1 MRSFLPTAFV
11 SGLVRKGRIMKRISA
26 AFLLFVVLAVFS
38 GSPVFCQET
47 QASPENTLA
56 ALNSC
61 IVAVAEIVSY
71 NDRLLLEREYR
82 DIITN
87 LDFSAL
93 QADEEL
99 ISLFQALMDGI
110 TESLLREDAK
120 AQALRFYTKRTER
133 TILQSLTKTAA
144 GGLDGSIAILDGVL
158 NATSAYFDHKNTIE
172 EYRKEY
178 SDKLYELD
186 KDRIQKL
193 NDLQKK
199 LFSSSWKLVQ
209 KYSLPD
215 RYRLTMEDIEEF
227 IEAVKDTNM
236 ERRYRRLARLSDKFA
251 EYPPFWYFLGH
262 TALRCGK
269 NDDAQRAFR
278 SYEEHK
284 RPIFRKDPF
293 HASVAMNTVRMRD
306 GSDTT
311 ETRRLLDIVLRNSRT
326 AEWQNFLF
334 AGVSYFRIGDTK
346 TALECLQRNIDNGLE
361 VELNERLKK
370 NIESGTTIA
379 SGAADALEE
388 ALDKAVGLD
397 TLKNQDLLERFG
409 RLKDVKL
416 LGKVSKDFLSIRF
429 DVYHRKGRKDLLAIQ
444 IPQKWLIGTI
454 GLERENDFVPRDTD
468 FSVEI
473 FLGEKSVWTVSGGEA
488 AFSEKQTKTKK
499 NASMYFDAKSK
510 SFIIY
515 KEKELPASEMAEV
528 RISHPVYSTVLAFRG
543 EEEDL
548 KTVPNVSS
556 VGEGVKEYGKKILD
570 YGVPLVG
577 QYKLIRDTIHDV
589 SSLVTGVTHY
599 RAESIL
605 FKDHRYVVSGDLLL
619 DAAEIRVE
627 SISADKKPKNEIGHP

>member
-1 MRSFLPTAFV
+1 MKKLSIALLFL
-11 SGLVRKGRIMKRISA
+11 LA
-26 AFLLFVVLAVFS
+26 AFAAFT
-38 GSPVFCQET
+38 GSPALCQEKQT
-47 QASPENTLA
+47 SPENTLA

-99 ISLFQALMDGI
+99 ISLFQGLMDGI

-293 HASVAMNTVRMRD
+293 HASVAMNTVRMID
-306 GSDTT
+306 GSDTN
-311 ETRRLLDIVLRNSRT
+311 EIRRLLDVVLRNSRT

-334 AGVSYFRIGDTK
+334 AGVSFFRIGDTQ
-346 TALECLQRNIDNGLE
+346 TALECLQRNIDNGVE
-361 VELNERLKK
+361 IELNERLKK
-370 NIESGTTIA
+370 NIETGTTLA
-379 SGAADALEE
+379 SGAMEALEE

-409 RLKDVKL
+409 RLKDGKL

-444 IPQKWLIGTI
+444 MPQKWLIGTV

-468 FSVEI
+468 FSVDVS
-473 FLGEKSVWTVSGGEA
+473 LGGKSIWTVSGSEVT
-488 AFSEKQTKTKK
+488 FPEKQAKNKK
-499 NASMYFDAKSK
+499 SGNMYFDAKSR

-515 KEKELPASEMAEV
+515 KERELPESERAEV
-528 RISHPVYSTVLAFRG
+528 RISHPVYSTVLSFHG

-548 KTVPNVSS
+548 RTIPNVSS
-556 VGEGVKEYGKKILD
+556 VGEGVKEYGKKIID
-570 YGVPLVG
+570 YGVPLIG
-577 QYKLIRDTIHDV
+577 QYKFIRDTIHDV

-599 RAESIL
+599 RAESIR
-605 FKDHRYVVSGDLLL
+605 FKDRRYIVSGDLLL
-619 DAAEIRVE
+619 DAAETQVG
-627 SISADKKPKNEIGHP
+627 SISPDKGSKEINQQ

>member
-1 MRSFLPTAFV
+1 MKKLSIALLFL
-11 SGLVRKGRIMKRISA
+11 LA
-26 AFLLFVVLAVFS
+26 AFAAFTGRPAL
-38 GSPVFCQET
+38 CQEK

-99 ISLFQALMDGI
+99 ISLFQGLMDGI

-293 HASVAMNTVRMRD
+293 HASVAMNTVRMID
-306 GSDTT
+306 GSDSN
-311 ETRRLLDIVLRNSRT
+311 EIRRLLDVVLRNSRT

-334 AGVSYFRIGDTK
+334 AGVSFFRIGDTQ

-361 VELNERLKK
+361 IELNERLKK
-370 NIESGTTIA
+370 NIESGTTLA
-379 SGAADALEE
+379 AGALEALEE

-409 RLKDVKL
+409 RLKDGKL

-444 IPQKWLIGTI
+444 MPQKWLIGTV

-468 FSVEI
+468 FSVDVS
-473 FLGEKSVWTVSGGEA
+473 LGGKSIWTVSGSEVT
-488 AFSEKQTKTKK
+488 FPEKQAKNKK
-499 NASMYFDAKSK
+499 SGNMYFDAKSR

-515 KEKELPASEMAEV
+515 KERELPESERAEV
-528 RISHPVYSTVLAFRG
+528 RISHPVYSTVLSFHG

-548 KTVPNVSS
+548 RTIPNVSS
-556 VGEGVKEYGKKILD
+556 VGEGVKEYGKKIID
-570 YGVPLVG
+570 YGVPLIG
-577 QYKLIRDTIHDV
+577 QYKFIRDTIHDV

-599 RAESIL
+599 RAESIR
-605 FKDHRYVVSGDLLL
+605 FKDRRYIVSGDLLL
-619 DAAEIRVE
+619 DAAETQVG
-627 SISADKKPKNEIGHP
+627 SISPDKGSKEINQQ

>member
-1 MRSFLPTAFV
+1 MKKLSIALLFL
-11 SGLVRKGRIMKRISA
+11 LA
-26 AFLLFVVLAVFS
+26 AFAAFTGRPAL
-38 GSPVFCQET
+38 CQEK

-99 ISLFQALMDGI
+99 ISLFQGLMDGI

-209 KYSLPD
+209 KYSLHD

-293 HASVAMNTVRMRD
+293 HASVAMNTVRMID
-306 GSDTT
+306 GSDTN
-311 ETRRLLDIVLRNSRT
+311 EIRRLLDVVLRNSRT

-334 AGVSYFRIGDTK
+334 AGVSFFRIGDTQ
-346 TALECLQRNIDNGLE
+346 TALECLQRNIDNGVE
-361 VELNERLKK
+361 IELNERLKK
-370 NIESGTTIA
+370 NIETGTTLA
-379 SGAADALEE
+379 SGAMEALEE

-409 RLKDVKL
+409 RLKDGKL

-444 IPQKWLIGTI
+444 MPQKWLIGTV

-468 FSVEI
+468 FSVDVS
-473 FLGEKSVWTVSGGEA
+473 LGGKSIWTVSGSEVT
-488 AFSEKQTKTKK
+488 FPEKQAKNKK
-499 NASMYFDAKSK
+499 SGNMYFDAKSR

-515 KEKELPASEMAEV
+515 KERELPESERAEV
-528 RISHPVYSTVLAFRG
+528 RISHPVYSTVLSFRG

-548 KTVPNVSS
+548 RTIPNVSS
-556 VGEGVKEYGKKILD
+556 VGEGVKEYGKKIID
-570 YGVPLVG
+570 YGVPLIG
-577 QYKLIRDTIHDV
+577 QYKFIRDTIHDV

-599 RAESIL
+599 RAESIR
-605 FKDHRYVVSGDLLL
+605 FKDRRYIVSGDLLL
-619 DAAEIRVE
+619 DAAETQVG
-627 SISADKKPKNEIGHP
+627 SISPDKGSKEINQQ

>member
-1 MRSFLPTAFV
+1 MKKLSIALLFL
-11 SGLVRKGRIMKRISA
+11 LA
-26 AFLLFVVLAVFS
+26 AFAAFTGRPAL
-38 GSPVFCQET
+38 CQEK

-99 ISLFQALMDGI
+99 ISLFQGLMDGI

-293 HASVAMNTVRMRD
+293 HASVAMNTVRMID
-306 GSDTT
+306 GSDTN
-311 ETRRLLDIVLRNSRT
+311 EIRRLLDVVLRNSRT

-334 AGVSYFRIGDTK
+334 AGVSFFRIGDTQ
-346 TALECLQRNIDNGLE
+346 TALECLQRNIDNGVE
-361 VELNERLKK
+361 IELNERLKK
-370 NIESGTTIA
+370 NIETGTTLA
-379 SGAADALEE
+379 SGAMEALEE

-409 RLKDVKL
+409 RLKDGKL

-444 IPQKWLIGTI
+444 MPQKWLIGTV

-468 FSVEI
+468 FSVDVS
-473 FLGEKSVWTVSGGEA
+473 LGGKSIWTVSGSEVT
-488 AFSEKQTKTKK
+488 FPEKQAKNKK
-499 NASMYFDAKSK
+499 SGNMYFDAKSR

-515 KEKELPASEMAEV
+515 KERELPESERAEV
-528 RISHPVYSTVLAFRG
+528 RISHPVYSTVLSFRG

-548 KTVPNVSS
+548 RTIPNVSS
-556 VGEGVKEYGKKILD
+556 VGEGVKEYGKKIID
-570 YGVPLVG
+570 YGVPLIG
-577 QYKLIRDTIHDV
+577 QYKFIRDTIHDV

-599 RAESIL
+599 RAESIR
-605 FKDHRYVVSGDLLL
+605 FKDRRYIVSGDLLL
-619 DAAEIRVE
+619 DAAETQVG
-627 SISADKKPKNEIGHP
+627 SISPDKACKEINQP

>member
-1 MRSFLPTAFV
+1 MKKLSIALLFL
-11 SGLVRKGRIMKRISA
+11 LA
-26 AFLLFVVLAVFS
+26 AFAAFT
-38 GSPVFCQET
+38 GSPALCQEKQT
-47 QASPENTLA
+47 SPENTLA

-99 ISLFQALMDGI
+99 ISLFQGLMDGI

-293 HASVAMNTVRMRD
+293 HASVAMNTVRMID
-306 GSDTT
+306 GSDTN
-311 ETRRLLDIVLRNSRT
+311 EIRRLLDVVLRNSRT

-334 AGVSYFRIGDTK
+334 AGVSFFRIGDTQ
-346 TALECLQRNIDNGLE
+346 TALECLQRNIDNGVE
-361 VELNERLKK
+361 IELNERLKK
-370 NIESGTTIA
+370 NIETGTTLA
-379 SGAADALEE
+379 SGAMEALEE

-409 RLKDVKL
+409 RLKDGKL

-444 IPQKWLIGTI
+444 MPQKWLIGTV

-468 FSVEI
+468 FSVDVS
-473 FLGEKSVWTVSGGEA
+473 LGGKSIWTVSGSEVT
-488 AFSEKQTKTKK
+488 FPEKQAKNKK
-499 NASMYFDAKSK
+499 SGNMYFDAKSR

-515 KEKELPASEMAEV
+515 KERELPESERAEV
-528 RISHPVYSTVLAFRG
+528 RISHPVYSTVLSFHG

-548 KTVPNVSS
+548 RTIPNVSS
-556 VGEGVKEYGKKILD
+556 VGEGVKEYGKKIID
-570 YGVPLVG
+570 YGVPLIG
-577 QYKLIRDTIHDV
+577 QYKFIRVTIHDV

-599 RAESIL
+599 RAESIR
-605 FKDHRYVVSGDLLL
+605 FKDRRYIVSGDLLL
-619 DAAEIRVE
+619 DAAETQVG
-627 SISADKKPKNEIGHP
+627 SISPDKGSKEINQQ

>member
-1 MRSFLPTAFV
+1 MKKLSIALLFL
-11 SGLVRKGRIMKRISA
+11 LA
-26 AFLLFVVLAVFS
+26 AFAAFT
-38 GSPVFCQET
+38 GSPALCQEKQT
-47 QASPENTLA
+47 SPENTLA

-99 ISLFQALMDGI
+99 ISLFQGLMDGI

-293 HASVAMNTVRMRD
+293 HASVAMNTVRMID
-306 GSDTT
+306 GSDTN
-311 ETRRLLDIVLRNSRT
+311 EIRRLLDVVLRNSRT

-334 AGVSYFRIGDTK
+334 AGVSFFRIGDTQ
-346 TALECLQRNIDNGLE
+346 TALECLQRNIDNGVE
-361 VELNERLKK
+361 IELNERLKK
-370 NIESGTTIA
+370 NIETGTTLA
-379 SGAADALEE
+379 SGAMEALEE

-409 RLKDVKL
+409 RLKDGKL

-444 IPQKWLIGTI
+444 MPQKWLIGTV

-468 FSVEI
+468 FSVDVS
-473 FLGEKSVWTVSGGEA
+473 LGGKSIWTVSGSEVT
-488 AFSEKQTKTKK
+488 FPEKQAKNKK
-499 NASMYFDAKSK
+499 SGNMYFDAKSR

-515 KEKELPASEMAEV
+515 KERELPESERAEV
-528 RISHPVYSTVLAFRG
+528 RISHPVYSTVLSFRG

-548 KTVPNVSS
+548 RTIPNVSS
-556 VGEGVKEYGKKILD
+556 VGEGVKEYGKKIID
-570 YGVPLVG
+570 YGVPLIG
-577 QYKLIRDTIHDV
+577 QYKFIRDTIHDV

-599 RAESIL
+599 RAESIR
-605 FKDHRYVVSGDLLL
+605 FKDRRYIVSGDLLL
-619 DAAEIRVE
+619 DAAETQVG
-627 SISADKKPKNEIGHP
+627 SISPDKGSKEINQQ

>member
-1 MRSFLPTAFV
+1 MKKLSIALLFL
-11 SGLVRKGRIMKRISA
+11 LA
-26 AFLLFVVLAVFS
+26 AFAAFT
-38 GSPVFCQET
+38 GSPALCQEKQT
-47 QASPENTLA
+47 SPENTLA

-99 ISLFQALMDGI
+99 ISLFQGLMDGI

-293 HASVAMNTVRMRD
+293 HASVAMNTVRMID
-306 GSDTT
+306 GSDTN
-311 ETRRLLDIVLRNSRT
+311 EIRRLLDVVLRNSRT

-334 AGVSYFRIGDTK
+334 AGVSFFRIGDTQ
-346 TALECLQRNIDNGLE
+346 TALECLQRNIDNGVE
-361 VELNERLKK
+361 IELNERLKK
-370 NIESGTTIA
+370 NIETGTTLA
-379 SGAADALEE
+379 SGAMEALEE

-409 RLKDVKL
+409 RLKDGKL

-444 IPQKWLIGTI
+444 MPQKWLFGSV
-454 GLERENDFVPRDTD
+454 GLEREIDFVPRDTD
-468 FSVEI
+468 FSVDVS
-473 FLGEKSVWTVSGGEA
+473 LGGKSIWTVSGSEVT
-488 AFSEKQTKTKK
+488 FPEKQAKNKK
-499 NASMYFDAKSK
+499 SGNMYFDAKSR

-515 KEKELPASEMAEV
+515 KERELPESERAEV
-528 RISHPVYSTVLAFRG
+528 RISHPVYSTVLSFRG

-548 KTVPNVSS
+548 RTIPNVSS
-556 VGEGVKEYGKKILD
+556 VGEGVKEYGKKIID
-570 YGVPLVG
+570 YGVPLIG
-577 QYKLIRDTIHDV
+577 QYKFIRDTIHDV
-589 SSLVTGVTHY
+589 SSLVTGVTHF
-599 RAESIL
+599 RAESIR
-605 FKDHRYVVSGDLLL
+605 FKDRRYIVSGDLLL
-619 DAAEIRVE
+619 DAAETQVG
-627 SISADKKPKNEIGHP
+627 SISPDKGSKEINQQ

>member
-1 MRSFLPTAFV
+1 
-11 SGLVRKGRIMKRISA
+11 MKRLVIA
-26 AFLLFVVLAVFS
+26 AFLYVVFVSFA
-38 GSPVFCQET
+38 GSPVFCQEK
-47 QASPENTLA
+47 QASPENTLS

-99 ISLFQALMDGI
+99 ISLFQGLMDGI

-215 RYRLTMEDIEEF
+215 RYRLTMEDIDEF
-227 IEAVKDTNM
+227 IEAVKDADM
-236 ERRYRRLARLSDKFA
+236 ERRYRRLTRLSDKFA
-251 EYPPFWYFLGH
+251 EYPPFWYFVGH

-269 NDDAQRAFR
+269 NDDARRAFR
-278 SYEEHK
+278 TYEEHK

-293 HASVAMNTVRMRD
+293 HASVAMNCIRMID
-306 GSDTT
+306 GSDTQ
-311 ETRRLLDIVLRNSRT
+311 EMRRLLDIVLGNSRT

-334 AGVSYFRIGDTK
+334 AGVSFFRIGDTK
-346 TALECLQRNIDNGLE
+346 AALECLQRNIDNGLE

-370 NIESGTTIA
+370 NIESGTALAGGA
-379 SGAADALEE
+379 SEALEE

-409 RLKDVKL
+409 RLKDGKL
-416 LGKVSKDFLSIRF
+416 LGKVSKDFVSIRF

-454 GLERENDFVPRDTD
+454 GLERENDFVPRDAD
-468 FSVEI
+468 FSVDVS
-473 FLGEKSVWTVSGGEA
+473 LGGKSIWAVSGGNV
-488 AFSEKQTKTKK
+488 AFSEKQAKSKK
-499 NASMYFDAKSK
+499 NGSMYFDTKSR

-515 KEKELPASEMAEV
+515 KQKELPKSERAEV
-528 RISHPVYSTVLAFRG
+528 RISHPIYSTVLSFRG

-548 KTVPNVSS
+548 RTMPNVSS

-605 FKDHRYVVSGDLLL
+605 FKGQRYVVSGDLLL
-619 DAAEIRVE
+619 DAVKIRVD
-627 SISADKKPKNEIGHP
+627 SISHDRQTKD

>member
-1 MRSFLPTAFV
+1 MKKLSIALLFL
-11 SGLVRKGRIMKRISA
+11 LA
-26 AFLLFVVLAVFS
+26 AFAAFTGRPAL
-38 GSPVFCQET
+38 CQEKQT
-47 QASPENTLA
+47 SPENTLA

-99 ISLFQALMDGI
+99 ISLFQGLMDGI

-293 HASVAMNTVRMRD
+293 HASVAMNTVRMID
-306 GSDTT
+306 GSDTN
-311 ETRRLLDIVLRNSRT
+311 EIRRLLDVVLRNSRT

-334 AGVSYFRIGDTK
+334 AGVSFFRIGDTQ
-346 TALECLQRNIDNGLE
+346 TALECLQRNIDNGVE
-361 VELNERLKK
+361 IELNERLKK
-370 NIESGTTIA
+370 NIETGTTLA
-379 SGAADALEE
+379 SGAMEALEE

-409 RLKDVKL
+409 RLKDGKL

-444 IPQKWLIGTI
+444 MPQKWLIGTV
-454 GLERENDFVPRDTD
+454 GLERENDFIPRDTD
-468 FSVEI
+468 FSVDVR
-473 FLGEKSVWTVSGGEA
+473 LGGKSIWTVSGSEVT
-488 AFSEKQTKTKK
+488 FPEKQAKNKK
-499 NASMYFDAKSK
+499 SGNMYFDAKSR

-515 KEKELPASEMAEV
+515 KERELPESERAEV
-528 RISHPVYSTVLAFRG
+528 RISHPVYSTVLSFHG

-548 KTVPNVSS
+548 RTIPNVSS
-556 VGEGVKEYGKKILD
+556 VGEGVKEYGKKIID
-570 YGVPLVG
+570 YGVPLIG
-577 QYKLIRDTIHDV
+577 QYKFIRDTIHDV

-599 RAESIL
+599 RAESIR
-605 FKDHRYVVSGDLLL
+605 FKDRRYIVSGDLLL
-619 DAAEIRVE
+619 DAAETQVG
-627 SISADKKPKNEIGHP
+627 SISPDKACKEINQP

>member
-1 MRSFLPTAFV
+1 MKKLSIALLFL
-11 SGLVRKGRIMKRISA
+11 LA
-26 AFLLFVVLAVFS
+26 AFAAFT
-38 GSPVFCQET
+38 GSPALCQEKQT
-47 QASPENTLA
+47 SPENTLA

-99 ISLFQALMDGI
+99 ISLFQGLMDGI

-293 HASVAMNTVRMRD
+293 HASVAMNTVRMID
-306 GSDTT
+306 GSDTN
-311 ETRRLLDIVLRNSRT
+311 EIRRLLDVVLRNSRT

-334 AGVSYFRIGDTK
+334 AGVSFFRIGDTQ
-346 TALECLQRNIDNGLE
+346 TALECLQRNIDNGVE
-361 VELNERLKK
+361 IELNERLKK
-370 NIESGTTIA
+370 NIETGTTLA
-379 SGAADALEE
+379 SGAMEALEE

-409 RLKDVKL
+409 RLKDGKL

-444 IPQKWLIGTI
+444 MPQKWLIGTV

-468 FSVEI
+468 FSVDVS
-473 FLGEKSVWTVSGGEA
+473 LGGKSIWTVSGSEVT
-488 AFSEKQTKTKK
+488 FPEKQAKNKK
-499 NASMYFDAKSK
+499 SGNMYFDAKSR

-515 KEKELPASEMAEV
+515 KERELPESERAEV
-528 RISHPVYSTVLAFRG
+528 RISHPVYSTVLSFHG

-548 KTVPNVSS
+548 RTIPNVSS
-556 VGEGVKEYGKKILD
+556 VSEGVKEYGKKIID
-570 YGVPLVG
+570 YGVPLIG
-577 QYKLIRDTIHDV
+577 QYKFIRDTIHDV

-599 RAESIL
+599 RAESIR
-605 FKDHRYVVSGDLLL
+605 FKDRRYIVSGDLLL
-619 DAAEIRVE
+619 DAAETQVG
-627 SISADKKPKNEIGHP
+627 SISPDKGSKEINQQ

>member
-1 MRSFLPTAFV
+1 MKKLSIALLFL
-11 SGLVRKGRIMKRISA
+11 LA
-26 AFLLFVVLAVFS
+26 AFAAFTGRPAL
-38 GSPVFCQET
+38 CQEK

-99 ISLFQALMDGI
+99 ISLFQGLMDGI

-293 HASVAMNTVRMRD
+293 HASVAMNTVRMID
-306 GSDTT
+306 GSDTN
-311 ETRRLLDIVLRNSRT
+311 EIRRLLDVVLRNSRT

-334 AGVSYFRIGDTK
+334 AGVSFFRIGDTQ
-346 TALECLQRNIDNGLE
+346 TALECLQRNIDNGVE
-361 VELNERLKK
+361 IELNERLKK
-370 NIESGTTIA
+370 NIETGTTLA
-379 SGAADALEE
+379 SGAMEALEE

-409 RLKDVKL
+409 RLKDGKL

-444 IPQKWLIGTI
+444 MPQKWLIGTV

-468 FSVEI
+468 FSVDVS
-473 FLGEKSVWTVSGGEA
+473 LGGKSIWTVSGSEVT
-488 AFSEKQTKTKK
+488 FPEKQAKNKK
-499 NASMYFDAKSK
+499 SGNMYFDAKSR

-515 KEKELPASEMAEV
+515 KERELPESERAEV
-528 RISHPVYSTVLAFRG
+528 RISHPVYSTVLSFRG

-548 KTVPNVSS
+548 RTIPNVSS
-556 VGEGVKEYGKKILD
+556 VGEGVKEYGKKIID
-570 YGVPLVG
+570 YGVPLIG
-577 QYKLIRDTIHDV
+577 QYKFIRDTIHDV

-599 RAESIL
+599 RAESIR
-605 FKDHRYVVSGDLLL
+605 FKDRRYIVSGDLLL
-619 DAAEIRVE
+619 DAAETQVG
-627 SISADKKPKNEIGHP
+627 SISPDKGSKEINQQ

>member
-1 MRSFLPTAFV
+1 
-11 SGLVRKGRIMKRISA
+11 MKRLFNAI
-26 AFLLFVVLAVFS
+26 LPFVVLAVFT
-38 GSPVFCQET
+38 GSPASCQEK
-47 QASPENTLA
+47 QISPENTLA

-99 ISLFQALMDGI
+99 ISLFQGLMDGI

-178 SDKLYELD
+178 SDRLCELD

-227 IEAVKDTNM
+227 IEAVKDTNI

-251 EYPPFWYFLGH
+251 EYPPFWYFLGYS
-262 TALRCGK
+262 ALRCGK
-269 NDDAQRAFR
+269 NDDAKRAFR

-293 HASVAMNTVRMRD
+293 HASVAMNTVRMID
-306 GSDTT
+306 GSDTN
-311 ETRRLLDIVLRNSRT
+311 EMRRLLDIVLRNSRT
-326 AEWQNFLF
+326 SEWQNFLF
-334 AGVSYFRIGDTK
+334 AGVSFFRIGDTQ

-361 VELNERLKK
+361 IELNERLKK
-370 NIESGTTIA
+370 NIESGTTLA
-379 SGAADALEE
+379 SGALEALEE

-409 RLKDVKL
+409 RLKDGKL

-444 IPQKWLIGTI
+444 MPQKWLIGTV

-468 FSVEI
+468 FSVDVL
-473 FLGEKSVWTVSGGEA
+473 LGGKSVWAVSGSDVT
-488 AFSEKQTKTKK
+488 FPEKQAKNKK
-499 NASMYFDAKSK
+499 SGSMYFDAKSRN
-510 SFIIY
+510 FIIY
-515 KEKELPASEMAEV
+515 KERELPESERAEV
-528 RISHPVYSTVLAFRG
+528 RISHPVYSTVLSFRG

-548 KTVPNVSS
+548 RTIPNVSS
-556 VGEGVKEYGKKILD
+556 VGEGVKEYGKKIID

-589 SSLVTGVTHY
+589 SSLVTGVTHF
-599 RAESIL
+599 RAESIR
-605 FKDHRYVVSGDLLL
+605 FKDRRYIVSGDLLL
-619 DAAEIRVE
+619 DAAEMQVD
-627 SISADKKPKNEIGHP
+627 SISPDEGSKEEVKQP

>member
-1 MRSFLPTAFV
+1 MKKLSIALLFL
-11 SGLVRKGRIMKRISA
+11 LA
-26 AFLLFVVLAVFS
+26 AFAAFT
-38 GSPVFCQET
+38 GSPALCQEKQT
-47 QASPENTLA
+47 SPENTLA

-99 ISLFQALMDGI
+99 ISLFQGLMDGI

-293 HASVAMNTVRMRD
+293 HASVAMNTVRMID
-306 GSDTT
+306 GSDTN
-311 ETRRLLDIVLRNSRT
+311 EIRRLLDVVLRNSRT

-334 AGVSYFRIGDTK
+334 AGVSFFRIGDTQ
-346 TALECLQRNIDNGLE
+346 TALECLQRNIDNGVE
-361 VELNERLKK
+361 IELNERLKK
-370 NIESGTTIA
+370 NIESGTTLA
-379 SGAADALEE
+379 AGALEALEE

-409 RLKDVKL
+409 RLKDGKL

-444 IPQKWLIGTI
+444 MPQKWLIGTV

-468 FSVEI
+468 FSVDVS
-473 FLGEKSVWTVSGGEA
+473 LGGKSIWTVSGSEVT
-488 AFSEKQTKTKK
+488 FPEKQAKNKK
-499 NASMYFDAKSK
+499 SGNMYFDAKSR

-515 KEKELPASEMAEV
+515 KERELPESERAEV
-528 RISHPVYSTVLAFRG
+528 RISHPVYSTVLSFRG

-548 KTVPNVSS
+548 RTIPNVSS
-556 VGEGVKEYGKKILD
+556 VGEGVKEYGKKIID
-570 YGVPLVG
+570 YGVPLIG
-577 QYKLIRDTIHDV
+577 QYKFIRDTIHDV

-599 RAESIL
+599 RAESIR
-605 FKDHRYVVSGDLLL
+605 FKDRRYIVSGDLLL
-619 DAAEIRVE
+619 DAAETQVG
-627 SISADKKPKNEIGHP
+627 SISPDKGSKEINQQ

>member
-1 MRSFLPTAFV
+1 MRSRV
-11 SGLVRKGRIMKRISA
+11 MA
-26 AFLLFVVLAVFS
+26 ALLSAVFLFFT
-38 GSPVFCQET
+38 GSPVFCREE

-133 TILQSLTKTAA
+133 TIIQSLTKTAA

-178 SDKLYELD
+178 SDKLCELD

-209 KYSLPD
+209 KYSLSD

-227 IEAVKDTNM
+227 VEAVKDTDM
-236 ERRYRRLARLSDKFA
+236 ERRYRRLTRLSDKFA

-262 TALRCGK
+262 SALRCGK

-278 SYEEHK
+278 SYEEHR

-293 HASVAMNTVRMRD
+293 HASVAMNTVRMID
-306 GSDTT
+306 GSNTH

-334 AGVSYFRIGDTK
+334 AGVSFFRIGDTK
-346 TALECLQRNIDNGLE
+346 TALECFQRNIDNGLE
-361 VELNERLKK
+361 IELNDRLKK
-370 NIESGTTIA
+370 NIESGTTLA
-379 SGAADALEE
+379 SGALEALEE

-409 RLKDVKL
+409 RLKDGKL
-416 LGKVSKDFLSIRF
+416 LGKVSKDFVSIRF

-444 IPQKWLIGTI
+444 MPQKWLIGTV
-454 GLERENDFVPRDTD
+454 GHERENDFVPRDTD
-468 FSVEI
+468 FSVDVL
-473 FLGEKSVWTVSGGEA
+473 LGGKSIWTVSGNEVT
-488 AFSEKQTKTKK
+488 FPEKQAKNKK
-499 NASMYFDAKSK
+499 SGNMYFDAKSR
-510 SFIIY
+510 SFVIY
-515 KEKELPASEMAEV
+515 KERELPESERAEV
-528 RISHPVYSTVLAFRG
+528 RISHPVYSTILSFRG

-548 KTVPNVSS
+548 RTIPNVSS
-556 VGEGVKEYGKKILD
+556 VGEGVKEYGKKIID

-599 RAESIL
+599 RAESIR
-605 FKDHRYVVSGDLLL
+605 FKDRRYIVSGDVLL
-619 DAAEIRVE
+619 DAAEIQVG
-627 SISADKKPKNEIGHP
+627 SISPDRGSNEEANRP